1 MKVLDLHGKQHNEVE
16 SMVDRFITNNPTPLE
31 IITGNSDKMKSLVK
45 KVCKELGKKCNHIP
59 MFNAG
64 CVVITENYE
73 TKWRKMPMR

>member
-45 KVCKELGKKCNHIP
+45 KVCKELGKKCNHIQ

-64 CVVITENYE
+64 MVVITENYE
-73 TKWRKMPMR
+73 TVWGKMPMR